1 MPEGR
6 SLPAACTRTSAYVQV
21 MLWAVA
27 IICAALWSSAAACG
41 NLNISRPAAY
51 LSAMADF
58 PQDYCI
64 ESAGHLSPGD
74 STLDARCIL
83 HVWFSIMGDTLS
95 ELLRKLD
102 QGGRLYRDVE
112 NLFNYANSI
121 QIDCVSVD
129 ENTCSLSAL
138 VHKEAITP
146 SYFRALMLKSFQA
159 VRFMNG
165 QPGAVPAT
173 VLARWLPTESAAQL
187 GKACVCSEVCRP
199 AAETTSPPVSSQ
211 TNAARA
217 AGWRD
222 GGGLGATVGTAR
234 GAAGRAVRDARRPVV
249 EAARA
254 SSPTPAP
261 RHHRPH
267 GPPQTGSPPNA
278 CRCSKRAS
286 REHLTALRFEGPS
299 RTAPSAQRRPQATSK
314 RRAAAAAAAAAE
326 TTRERAASAQR
337 CLLDV
342 AKYIFGR
349 SARPPPPPP
358 PPPLAV
364 V

>member
-21 MLWAVA
+21 MLWAVV

-95 ELLRKLD
+95 QLLRQLD

-199 AAETTSPPVSSQ
+199 ATETTSAPVSSQ
-211 TNAARA
+211 TNVARA
-217 AGWRD
+217 AGKVGETEVASERLW
-222 GGGLGATVGTAR
+222 GLLVVPLGALCATLAALLWRRLGRPAPRLPPATTGRTAPPHRAPPKRLPLLQTRHARASDGRAAR
-234 GAAGRAVRDARRPVV
+234 GAV
-249 EAARA
+249 
-254 SSPTPAP
+254 
-261 RHHRPH
+261 PH
-267 GPPQTGSPPNA
+267 GPVGATATPGNEQ
-278 CRCSKRAS
+278 AS
-286 REHLTALRFEGPS
+286 SGGQGNT
-299 RTAPSAQRRPQATSK
+299 
-314 RRAAAAAAAAAE
+314 
-326 TTRERAASAQR
+326 
-337 CLLDV
+337 
-342 AKYIFGR
+342 
-349 SARPPPPPP
+349 
-358 PPPLAV
+358 
-364 V
+364 

>member
-217 AGWRD
+217 AGKVGETEVASERLW
-222 GGGLGATVGTAR
+222 GLLVVPLGALCVTLAALLWRRLGRPAPRLPPATTGRTAPPNRVPPKRLPLLQTRLARASDGPAAR
-234 GAAGRAVRDARRPVV
+234 GA
-249 EAARA
+249 E
-254 SSPTPAP
+254 
-261 RHHRPH
+261 PH
-267 GPPQTGSPPNA
+267 GPVG
-278 CRCSKRAS
+278 
-286 REHLTALRFEGPS
+286 
-299 RTAPSAQRRPQATSK
+299 
-314 RRAAAAAAAAAE
+314 AAATPGDE
-326 TTRERAASAQR
+326 QAASSSSSGGS
-337 CLLDV
+337 
-342 AKYIFGR
+342 GR
-349 SARPPPPPP
+349 DDT
-358 PPPLAV
+358 
-364 V
+364 